1 MTLATNLP
9 HTPLSGEAGGLPI
22 TMLNPDFPFSY
33 DHYLAHP
40 AGLGEVPALKH
51 GTKVAV
57 IGAGLSGVIAAYE
70 LLRLGLHPVLYEADR
85 IGGRL
90 KTQGF
95 AAAPGVV
102 ADLGGMRFPESGR
115 AFYHYVDT
123 VGLETLEFPNP
134 LSDVTPSTLIELEG
148 ESWYAETSAD
158 LPPFFTEVAD
168 AWRRALLEEAD
179 LAAIQGAIRRRDVAG
194 IKHIWNRLVADLDEQ
209 TFYGFIG
216 GSAAFREK
224 SFAHREAFGQV
235 GFGTGG
241 WDTDFSN

>member
-123 VGLETLEFPNP
+123 VGLETREFPNP
-134 LSDVTPSTLIELEG
+134 LSDVTPSTLIELERS
-148 ESWYAETSAD
+148 EE
-158 LPPFFTEVAD
+158 
-168 AWRRALLEEAD
+168 RR
-179 LAAIQGAIRRRDVAG
+179 
-194 IKHIWNRLVADLDEQ
+194 
-209 TFYGFIG
+209 
-216 GSAAFREK
+216 
-224 SFAHREAFGQV
+224 V
-235 GFGTGG
+235 GKECRSR
-241 WDTDFSN
+241 WSPYH